1 MNGLR
6 WSHAEDRPT
15 KKAVAYYRHS
25 AQDRQENSVEIQQ
38 DQVRRFAEEHGVEI
52 IREFA
57 DRGKSGLSTE
67 GRHGFN
73 EMIHDYV
80 QSSREDFDYVLVLDV
95 SRWGRFQD
103 VDLSDYYTGLCAFS
117 GKRVVYTTH
126 GFPKHDDL
134 LYGLRLHI
142 EKYMSANFSRELSEK
157 VFKGCAKIAS
167 QGFRAGGTP
176 PYAMRRLLLDES
188 RHPVQVLEPGQ
199 RKSIQNQR
207 VTLTPGGEKEVAVV
221 ERIFAAFVSGREA
234 IKDIA
239 AGLNGDGIPSP
250 GGAEWSP
257 GAVKSVL
264 TNEFYVGTMVYNRTT
279 KRLKTPSRPNP
290 TGKWIR
296 AEDAFPAI
304 IAKEVAEKAREMI
317 EAEEERLRILYSDED
332 MIEKLRRLY
341 ETHGTVRPSVIAADR
356 RMVAPST
363 YARRFESLDGAYQ
376 EIFREVIEQRTAEV
390 VAALGEMAAKVEE
403 YEGFI
408 VLDDYVSLHV
418 QPRVPFPHG
427 YEARWA
433 FRPDPRPEVDLTL
446 GVPLSNGGSFSV
458 LGYLVFPRAMTFGKV
473 IRLGSTSPERFRLHA
488 YTLEE
493 MVAKLIGLEGKA

>member
-1 MNGLR
+1 MLR
-6 WSHAEDRPT
+6 WSRGKPKT

-73 EMIHDYV
+73 EMIRDYV
-80 QSSREDFDYVLVLDV
+80 QGDSEGFDYVLVLDV

-103 VDLSDYYTGLCAFS
+103 ADLSDYYTGLCAFS

-126 GFPKHDDL
+126 GFPKHDNL
-134 LYGLRLHI
+134 LYGLQLHI
-142 EKYMSANFSRELSEK
+142 ERYMAANYSRELSDK

-167 QGFRAGGTP
+167 QGFRAGGPP
-176 PYAMRRLLLDES
+176 PYAMRRLLLDER

-207 VTLTPGGEKEVAVV
+207 VTLTPGGEKEVDVVARIFSSFV
-221 ERIFAAFVSGREA
+221 ERRKIPKEVAAA
-234 IKDIA
+234 
-239 AGLNGDGIPSP
+239 LNGDGIPSP
-250 GGAEWSP
+250 GGVLWSP
-257 GAVKSVL
+257 AAVKTIL
-264 TNEFYVGTMVYNRTT
+264 MNEVYAGTMVYNKTT
-279 KRLKTPSRPNP
+279 KRLLSPTRPNP
-290 TGKWIR
+290 PGEWIR

-304 IAKEVAEKAREMI
+304 IPKDMAARAREMI
-317 EAEEERLRILYSDED
+317 RAEEERRRIMYSDEN
-332 MIEKLRRLY
+332 MIERLRNLY
-341 ETHGTVRPSVIAADR
+341 ARYGTVRRSLVDSDET
-356 RMVAPST
+356 MVSESA
-363 YARRFESLDGAYQ
+363 YANHFDSLDGAYQ
-376 EIFREVIEQRTAEV
+376 EIFREVIEERAAEV
-390 VAALGEMAAKVEE
+390 AAELRGIAGKVEE
-403 YEGFI
+403 YDGFL
-408 VLDDYVSLHV
+408 VLDDYVSVQV
-418 QPRVPFPHG
+418 QPRVPLPHG

-446 GVPLSNGGSFSV
+446 GIPLSNGGSFSV
-458 LGYLVFPRAMTFGKV
+458 LGYLVFPRSMTFGKV
-473 IRLGSTSPERFRLHA
+473 VRLGSASPERFRLHS

-493 MVAKLIGLEGKA
+493 MVAQLIGLEDRA